1 MPLGAVLSCCLNEF
15 PTGIIIIA
23 VNAPDNKPNKN
34 IHQIIY
40 SNNFAKRLF
49 HINPNQKGNEMI
61 SEFKKEISV
70 YHKREFDKLTNVSLY
85 DVLFGNEEIKESGD
99 SFFSETNMIFVK
111 LKFCLNYILLS
122 IDNLKKERDDIRN
135 KLLKS
140 ISYQHLNT
148 LHHEL
153 NNPLNSLINTVEQI
167 KTHLFDRLKLSV
179 FLIKTVIK
187 KFILYNKNIFDDVL
201 FDLSTVNLFN
211 MEYIFQRM
219 AKKFIIAYRYK
230 KVTLNIDR
238 EFSYLKNLTIRSE
251 PYYLKEFLRNIF
263 LYLYYEV
270 PKHSRLKITYNFL
283 ESNSLLSMS
292 FQIDNSINDGAAIK
306 KVSSDKNLI
315 DLRGEDFFLDNN
327 NKVKSIEI
335 SKEILF
341 KIARALNCSISF
353 PENEKMLFVVE
364 FSDVFKDEGGFDEIY
379 EDINEINQ
387 TVSEFEGDTKNITEI
402 PTFAEM
408 ATFSYLDITIKGV
421 GKESSKIMN
430 QSYKT
435 LLNNTTLNSVNSMQE
450 SRDIAQKSTGN
461 SSYNRNVSLDNRKL
475 VNTGTKLTELCQKST
490 FDRNVKT
497 TIKQNDMFKRRPT
510 LHNIVKICEKMKDP
524 IIDNMKPTVVNSYF
538 HENSALGNNN
548 AWASTKYASE
558 HYKNTLFSVNE
569 VTENTKRRQSFKLIT
584 YNTHHSSN
592 NNNNTNKKKLNTQKN
607 KTLYLSN
614 KKIGTVYSTIDFESY
629 KTKEF
634 PSKHILQITPSV
646 RNILNTSFSNANSS
660 YKCNGNESDEEPEII
675 EAPPNNS
682 PKIMPTLTNLTLD
695 KYGLS
700 KPDILLVDDE
710 EFNLMTMQSLLKLE
724 RVLADTATNGEEA
737 VSKVEQNPNYKL
749 IFMDVYMPVMD
760 GIQACK
766 LIEEKLKNGY
776 VNDKLTIVIV
786 SAHSKETVMSQI
798 DNLTCVKKFV
808 QKPLARKK
816 LKAILQ
822 DYYY

>member
-23 VNAPDNKPNKN
+23 VNSPDNKPNKN

-49 HINPNQKGNEMI
+49 HINPNQKETEMI
-61 SEFKKEISV
+61 SEFKKEISL

-167 KTHLFDRLKLSV
+167 KTHLYDRLKLSV

-201 FDLSTVNLFN
+201 LDLSTVNLFN

-238 EFSYLKNLTIRSE
+238 EFSFLKNLTIRSE

-270 PKHSRLKITYNFL
+270 PKHSRLKIIYDFL

-292 FQIDNSINDGAAIK
+292 FQIDNSINDGVAIK

-364 FSDVFKDEGGFDEIY
+364 FSDVFKDKGGFNEIY
-379 EDINEINQ
+379 EDIDEMNQ

-402 PTFAEM
+402 PTFSEM
-408 ATFSYLDITIKGV
+408 ATFSYLDITIKGI

-461 SSYNRNVSLDNRKL
+461 SSYNRNASLDNRKL
-475 VNTGTKLTELCQKST
+475 VNSGTKLTELCQKST

-497 TIKQNDMFKRRPT
+497 TIKHNDMFKRRPT

-538 HENSALGNNN
+538 HENSTLGNNN
-548 AWASTKYASE
+548 AWVSTKYASE

-569 VTENTKRRQSFKLIT
+569 VMDNTKRRQSFKLIT
-584 YNTHHSSN
+584 YNTNSSNN

-607 KTLYLSN
+607 KALYSST
-614 KKIGTVYSTIDFESY
+614 KKISTVYNTIDFDSY

-646 RNILNTSFSNANSS
+646 RNILNASFSNANSS

-682 PKIMPTLTNLTLD
+682 PKLMPTLTNLTLD

-766 LIEEKLKNGY
+766 LIEEKLKNGH